1 MFLFSN
7 SSFSKLALSHT
18 TLKNVVTLASS
29 IALLSLTAC
38 ATSSHYT
45 QQSTANRGVAPKFYT
60 VKSGD
65 SLSKIGR
72 AYGLDYT
79 SIAKLNNIAPPYN
92 TIYVGQR
99 LRLQGAQTLK
109 NTAPTVAKNTYKP
122 NTQYQS
128 ANAGYNNR
136 TVNTPIINTPSPAP
150 SPNYTI
156 NTTNTWQAPVKNANK
171 QSYNTQD
178 NTLYYYGTAGTP
190 VYAAAAGMVVYA
202 NTTVPNSGLSKYGN
216 LIMIQHSNDYVSV
229 YAHNNRVLVAQ
240 GERIQA
246 GQMIGEMG
254 TSGQI
259 AQSGV
264 GFQIRKSAKNIDPRS
279 LVH

>member
-7 SSFSKLALSHT
+7 SSFSKLALSHI
-18 TLKNVVTLASS
+18 TLKNVVTVAGS

-38 ATSSHYT
+38 ATSSHYN

-136 TVNTPIINTPSPAP
+136 TVNTPNPAP

-156 NTTNTWQAPVKNANK
+156 NTTNTWQAPVKNANQ

>member
-7 SSFSKLALSHT
+7 SSFSKLALSHI
-18 TLKNVVTLASS
+18 TLKNVVTVAGS

-38 ATSSHYT
+38 ATSSHYN

-136 TVNTPIINTPSPAP
+136 TVNTTIINTPSPAP

-156 NTTNTWQAPVKNANK
+156 NTTNTWQAPVKNANQ